1 MSEQLQSDFDKVVK
15 TSKFSNEEIQSKKKF
30 LNDFIKRGF
39 PNRKQEDWK
48 FLDISQ
54 IIKKNISNLSYFNDY
69 SIKVTNQS
77 SWYESEPIP
86 KSEQPNFFNCVV
98 FAYTNLNELDVLK
111 SLHEIEY
118 KLGRR
123 RRVVNEAR
131 VIDLDLIDYSNKILQ
146 NKEIIVPHPR
156 AHQRKFV
163 MEPLAELDKNWV
175 HPVLKTNI
183 TKILKNLD
191 DQNIK
196 ILNEK
201 KLV

>member
-1 MSEQLQSDFDKVVK
+1 MENHKIIIGIGGNLKSNDGTHPIKVAMK
-15 TSKFSNEEIQSKKKF
+15 AIRY
-30 LNDFIKRGF
+30 L
-39 PNRKQEDWK
+39 
-48 FLDISQ
+48 
-54 IIKKNISNLSYFNDY
+54 NDY
-69 SIKVTNQS
+69 SIKVTDQS
-77 SWYESEPIP
+77 SWYETEPIP

-98 FAYTNLNELDVLK
+98 FANTNLNELDVLK

-131 VIDLDLIDYSNKILQ
+131 VIDLDLIDYSNKILR

-183 TKILKNLD
+183 KKILKNLD

-196 ILNEK
+196 ILNKK